1 MASYDENI
9 DHDNHSQPDWRLFLR
24 GLRAAVLRTKLWV
37 ATWLFLLLLSL
48 VPAFQTAAFFKGAV
62 GSRYPSAEL
71 ARDLHS
77 SMAAPSLG
85 MGAVFR
91 QDHAAGLAQLDSSV
105 ASGGAVLALIAFL
118 FGVFAAGGWLQ
129 VTFEQPERQTLRR
142 FGFGG
147 ARYFGR
153 MLRVGLLTLGALAL
167 VHWFFYGDP
176 WKRLVLGGLMD
187 IPARDWGRLET
198 LESERTAVQL
208 GWLRDGLA
216 AIGFVKVMAWAIYT
230 RTRLVL
236 RDSRSALVAAVATW
250 WTMVRHPLQ
259 TMRPLA
265 LLLLVEALVVVAV
278 LGWWHG
284 RLELGFVEEPTYW
297 RLAAIAGVGQLAVI
311 WRQIT
316 RGAYYHCAGRVSQA
330 LIQPTESHPDPWGGT
345 IGGPGGPQYPV
356 DDDGYHVSV

>member
-1 MASYDENI
+1 MPNFDENI
-9 DHDNHSQPDWRLFLR
+9 DHDNHSSPDWRLFLR
-24 GLRAAVLRTKLWV
+24 GFRAAFFRTKLWV
-37 ATWLFLLLLSL
+37 CTWLFLLLLSL

-77 SMAAPSLG
+77 SMAAPSTGL
-85 MGAVFR
+85 GAVFR
-91 QDHAAGLAQLDSSV
+91 QDHAEGLAQLNSSV
-105 ASGGAVLALIAFL
+105 ASGGAVLALIALL

-153 MLRVGLLTLGALAL
+153 MLRVALLTLAALGL
-167 VHWFFYGDP
+167 VHWLLYGDP
-176 WKRLVLGGLMD
+176 WKRLVLGWIMEVPEG
-187 IPARDWGRLET
+187 DWGRLET
-198 LESERTAVQL
+198 LDSEQTVVQL
-208 GWLRDGLA
+208 GWLQDGLA
-216 AIGFVKVMAWAIYT
+216 AIGFMKVMAWVIYT

-236 RDSRSALVAAVATW
+236 RDSRSVLIAAVATW
-250 WTMVRHPLQ
+250 WMMIKHPVQ
-259 TMRPLA
+259 TTRPLA
-265 LLLLVEALVVVAV
+265 LLLLLEAIFVVGV

-284 RLELGFVEEPTYW
+284 RLETGFDADPTFW
-297 RLAAIAGVGQLAVI
+297 RLAAIGGVGQLAII

-330 LIQPTESHPDPWGGT
+330 LVAPPDTHPDPWSGT

>member
-1 MASYDENI
+1 MPSYDENI
-9 DHDNHSQPDWRLFLR
+9 DHDNLRQPDWRLFLR
-24 GLRAAVLRTKLWV
+24 GFRAAFFRTKLWV

-62 GSRYPSAEL
+62 GNRYPSAEL

-77 SMAAPSLG
+77 SLQAPSTGL
-85 MGAVFR
+85 GAVFR
-91 QDHAAGLAQLDSSV
+91 QDHAEGLSVLNGGV
-105 ASGGAVLALIAFL
+105 ASSGAVLALIALL

-153 MLRVGLLTLGALAL
+153 MLRVAVFTLAMLAL
-167 VHWFFYGDP
+167 VQWVFYGDP
-176 WKRLVLGGLMD
+176 WKRLVLGGILD
-187 IPARDWGRLET
+187 VPARDWGRLET
-198 LESERTAVQL
+198 LESERTVVQL

-216 AIGFVKVMAWAIYT
+216 ACGFMKVMAWAIYT

-236 RDSRSALVAAVATW
+236 RDSRSVLLAVVATW
-250 WTMVRHPLQ
+250 WTMVKHPIQ
-259 TMRPLA
+259 TLRPLA
-265 LLLLVEALVVVAV
+265 FLLLLEGLFVVGV

-284 RLELGFVEEPTYW
+284 RLELGFSEAPTFW
-297 RLAAIAGVGQLAVI
+297 RLAAIAGVCQLGVI
-311 WRQIT
+311 WRQVT
-316 RGAYYHCAGRVSQA
+316 RGAYYHCAGRVSQS
-330 LIQPTESHPDPWGGT
+330 LIQPTEAHPDPWGGT

-356 DDDGYHVSV
+356 NDDGYHVSV